1 MYPLIF
7 SLGESPIP
15 TDFLQNLFECK
26 GGNDDY
32 QKLWGAMMSLWN
44 HLHAPVDFPF
54 QSQMTLAEIRVL
66 DDVV

>member
-1 MYPLIF
+1 MYSLIF
-7 SLGESPIP
+7 SSGESPIP

-32 QKLWGAMMSLWN
+32 QRLWGAMMSQLN
-44 HLHAPVDFPF
+44 HPHIPVDFPF
-54 QSQMTLAEIRVL
+54 QSQKCLAGIRVL

>member
-7 SLGESPIP
+7 SSEESPIP

-32 QKLWGAMMSLWN
+32 QRLWDAMMSLLN
-44 HLHAPVDFPF
+44 HPNAPVDFPF
-54 QSQMTLAEIRVL
+54 QSQMTLAEIRAL
-66 DDVV
+66 GDVV